1 MKAATFMP
9 ASNKNLLPVVKT
21 PPIASPPVA
30 EPMLSKASAISEEEE
45 FDSISVSSRSH
56 GSRSSPSQQ

>member
-21 PPIASPPVA
+21 PPIASPVA